1 MTKVKRKRAFE
12 VDDMTEEARQNRL
25 EQEALYAKTF
35 EDKEEGSVI
44 DGTILAFEGGNVLVD
59 VGYKSEGVI
68 PKEEFKPEEYAELK
82 VGGSVAVY
90 LEEREDAEGNI
101 VLSKE
106 KADRMRIWKE
116 IEEIYNKEAIV
127 EAKVLSR
134 IKGGMIVDI
143 GVKAFL
149 PGSQIDLRPVRNL
162 ERLIGETYPMK
173 IIKMNHKRGNIVV
186 SRRVLLEESRDK
198 RRELTLSSLRE
209 GQVIEGMVKNITE
222 YGAFIDLGG
231 IDGLL
236 HITDMSW
243 GRVGHPSELF
253 IVGDKVSVVVLKYD
267 KNSGRVSLGTKQK
280 TPDPWGDVETKYS
293 PDTKVV
299 GKVVS
304 LTDYGAFVELE
315 PGIEGLVHIS
325 EMSWAHEVKHP
336 SRLVSVGETVAAVIL
351 SVDRKARKIS
361 LGMKQIEPN
370 PWDVVEKQYP
380 SGTVIKGKEIRSITD
395 FGVFVGLEEGIDGL
409 IHISDISW
417 TRHVKHPSEVFKKGE
432 IIDAVVLKVDREKER
447 ISLGYKQLAPDPWEE
462 DIPSRFRK
470 GTTVKGKVT
479 KITDFGIFVELEEG
493 VEGLVHIS
501 ETGVEPPNR
510 VEDVYHIGG
519 DVEAKI
525 ARVDLG
531 ERKIALTIK
540 GLTRDSDKS
549 ALDTFHRTQGE
560 LDQSLGAMIA
570 NKMKEKNEDQS
581 ASETGEE
588 PESS

>member
-12 VDDMTEEARQNRL
+12 SDEITEEERQNRV
-25 EQEALYAKTF
+25 EQEALYAETF
-35 EDKEEGSVI
+35 KDKEQGSVLE
-44 DGTILAFEGGNVLVD
+44 GTILAFEGGDVLVD
-59 VGYKSEGVI
+59 VGYKSEGMI
-68 PKEEFKPEEYAELK
+68 PKEEFKPEEYAELEI
-82 VGGSVAVY
+82 GSKLLVY
-90 LEEREDAEGNI
+90 LEEREDADGNI

-198 RRELTLSSLRE
+198 RRELTLSSLQE
-209 GQVIEGMVKNITE
+209 GQVIEGAVKNITE

-243 GRVGHPSELF
+243 GRVGHPSELYM
-253 IVGDKVSVVVLKYD
+253 VGDKVSVVVLKYD
-267 KNSGRVSLGTKQK
+267 KSSGRVSLGTKQK
-280 TPDPWGDVETKYS
+280 TPDPWGGVETKYA
-293 PDTKVV
+293 PDTKIV

-325 EMSWAHEVKHP
+325 QMSWAHEVKHP
-336 SRLVSVGETVAAVIL
+336 SRIVSVGEMVGAVIL
-351 SVDRKARKIS
+351 SVDRKGRKIS

-370 PWDVVEKQYP
+370 PWDLVEKQYAP
-380 SGTVIKGKEIRSITD
+380 GTKIVGKEIKSITD

-417 TRHVKHPSEVFKKGE
+417 TRHIKHPSEVFKKGDV
-432 IIDAVVLKVDREKER
+432 IDVVVLKVDRDKER
-447 ISLGYKQLAPDPWEE
+447 ISIGYKQLTSDPWEQ
-462 DIPSRFRK
+462 DIPKRFKK
-470 GTTVKGKVT
+470 GASVKGKVT
-479 KITDFGIFVELEEG
+479 KITDFGIFIELEEG
-493 VEGLVHIS
+493 IEGLVHIS
-501 ETGVEPPNR
+501 ETGVEPPKR
-510 VEDVYHIGG
+510 VEDVYHIGS

-540 GLTRDSDKS
+540 GLSRDEDKS
-549 ALDTFHRTQGE
+549 ALDTFHRKQGD

-570 NKMKEKNEDQS
+570 NKIKEKSD
-581 ASETGEE
+581 AAPVPVEE
-588 PESS
+588 EKAVE

>member
-1 MTKVKRKRAFE
+1 MTKAKRKRVFE
-12 VDDMTEEARQNRL
+12 VEAITEEDRRNRAA
-25 EQEALYAKTF
+25 QEALYAATF
-35 EDKEEGSVI
+35 EDKAEGSVL
-44 DGTILAFEGGNVLVD
+44 DGTILAFEGDSILVD
-59 VGYKSEGVI
+59 VGYKSEGMI
-68 PKEEFKPEEYAELK
+68 PKEEFKPEEYAELE
-82 VGGSVAVY
+82 VGSLVTVY
-90 LEEREDAEGNI
+90 LEEREDADGNI

-116 IEEIYNKEAIV
+116 IEEIYNNEAIV

-186 SRRVLLEESRDK
+186 SRRVLLEESREK
-198 RRELTLSSLRE
+198 RRALTLSSLRE
-209 GQVIEGMVKNITE
+209 GQVIEGVVKNITE

-267 KNSGRVSLGTKQK
+267 KSSGRVSLGTKQK
-280 TPDPWGDVETKYS
+280 TPDPWGDVESKYS
-293 PDTKVV
+293 PQTKVL

-336 SRLVSVGETVAAVIL
+336 SRIVSVGDEVGAVIL

-370 PWDVVEKQYP
+370 PWDMVEKQYLP
-380 SGTVIKGKEIRSITD
+380 GTIIKAKEIRSITD

-417 TRHVKHPSEVFKKGE
+417 TRHVKHPSEVFKKGQE
-432 IIDAVVLKVDREKER
+432 IDAVVLKVDRDKER
-447 ISLGYKQLAPDPWEE
+447 ISLGYKQLTSDPWEE
-462 DIPSRFRK
+462 DIPKKFRK
-470 GTTVKGKVT
+470 GSTVKGKVT
-479 KITDFGIFVELEEG
+479 KITDFGIFVELDEG

-510 VEDVYHIGG
+510 VEDVYHIGNE
-519 DVEAKI
+519 VEAKI
-525 ARVDLG
+525 ARIDLG

-549 ALDTFHRTQGE
+549 ALDTFHKSQGN
-560 LDQSLGAMIA
+560 LDQSLGAMIGSQ
-570 NKMKEKNEDQS
+570 MKESNDDVQGNEQ
-581 ASETGEE
+581 T
-588 PESS
+588 SS

>member
-1 MTKVKRKRAFE
+1 MSKVKRKRAFE
-12 VDDMTEEARQNRL
+12 VEAVTEEERQNHAA
-25 EQEALYAKTF
+25 QEALYAATF
-35 EDKEEGSVI
+35 QDKAEGSVLE
-44 DGTILAFEGGNVLVD
+44 GTILAFEGDSILVD
-59 VGYKSEGVI
+59 VGYKSEGMI

-82 VGGSVAVY
+82 VGGLVTVY
-90 LEEREDAEGNI
+90 LEEREDADGNI

-116 IEEIYNKEAIV
+116 IEEAIV

-198 RRELTLSSLRE
+198 RRALTLSSLRE
-209 GQVIEGMVKNITE
+209 GQVIEGVVKNITE

-267 KNSGRVSLGTKQK
+267 KTSGRVSLGTKQK
-280 TPDPWGDVETKYS
+280 TPDPWGDVESKYS
-293 PDTKVV
+293 PQTKVL

-336 SRLVSVGETVAAVIL
+336 SRLVSVGDEVGAVIL

-370 PWDVVEKQYP
+370 PWDLVEKQYP
-380 SGTVIKGKEIRSITD
+380 SGTVIKAKEIRSITD

-417 TRHVKHPSEVFKKGE
+417 TRHVKHPSEIFKKGQE
-432 IIDAVVLKVDREKER
+432 IDAVV
-447 ISLGYKQLAPDPWEE
+447 
-462 DIPSRFRK
+462 
-470 GTTVKGKVT
+470 
-479 KITDFGIFVELEEG
+479 
-493 VEGLVHIS
+493 
-501 ETGVEPPNR
+501 
-510 VEDVYHIGG
+510 
-519 DVEAKI
+519 
-525 ARVDLG
+525 
-531 ERKIALTIK
+531 
-540 GLTRDSDKS
+540 
-549 ALDTFHRTQGE
+549 
-560 LDQSLGAMIA
+560 
-570 NKMKEKNEDQS
+570 
-581 ASETGEE
+581 
-588 PESS
+588 